1 MSEPPP
7 VDRPVTPDRRVPVL
21 LGATL
26 VSVIV
31 LGGLWLSLRPA
42 QGQLQGFVDVDEVTV
57 AAKITARAVQL
68 HVHEG
73 DRVQAGQLLLTLA
86 SPEVDARQEQAL
98 GALDSA
104 RAQAAK
110 ADDGARPQEI
120 DALAAQWRRAQAGAD
135 LAQTTLQ
142 HTDTLFREGVLTR
155 QKHDEAY
162 ANARA
167 ATEAAVAAKAQYDQA
182 RAGARIE
189 DRQAASGQLRQ
200 ARGALAEVA
209 AAEAETSLR
218 APISGEISKRMV
230 DVGEIVPAGYPA
242 FTLIDRSRQWV
253 VLNVREDQFARVK
266 LGAVLRGD
274 VPALGV
280 KGAAFTVYYIAPS
293 GDYATWRATRQSS
306 GYDVRTFQVRLRSVG
321 DLNELRPGMSV
332 LVPWPQ

>member
-1 MSEPPP
+1 MTEPPP
-7 VDRPVTPDRRVPVL
+7 VDTPRRSDRRLPVVL
-21 LGATL
+21 AGSL
-26 VSVIV
+26 VAVIV

-42 QGQLQGFVDVDEVTV
+42 QGQIQGFVDVDEVTV

-73 DRVQAGQLLLTLA
+73 DTVQVGQILLTLA
-86 SPEVDARQEQAL
+86 SPELDARREQAL
-98 GALDSA
+98 GAIDA
-104 RAQAAK
+104 AQATAAK

-135 LAQTTLQ
+135 LARTTFQ

-155 QKHDEAY
+155 QRRDEAF

-167 ATEAAVAAKAQYDQA
+167 ATEAAVAAKAQYDQG

-200 ARGALAEVA
+200 ARGAAAEVA

-253 VLNVREDQFARVK
+253 VLNVR
-266 LGAVLRGD
+266 
-274 VPALGV
+274 
-280 KGAAFTVYYIAPS
+280 
-293 GDYATWRATRQSS
+293 
-306 GYDVRTFQVRLRSVG
+306 
-321 DLNELRPGMSV
+321 
-332 LVPWPQ
+332 

>member
-7 VDRPVTPDRRVPVL
+7 ADKPRTADRRITVV
-21 LGATL
+21 LGAVL
-26 VSVIV
+26 VAVII

-68 HVHEG
+68 DVHEG

-98 GALDSA
+98 GALEAA

-120 DALAAQWRRAQAGAD
+120 DALAAQWRRAQAGSD
-135 LAQTTLQ
+135 LAQTTFQ

-155 QKHDEAY
+155 QKRDEAF

-182 RAGARIE
+182 RVGARIE

-200 ARGALAEVA
+200 ARGAVAEVA

-218 APISGEISKRMV
+218 APTAGEISKRMV

-253 VLNVREDQFARVK
+253 VLNVREDQFARVM
-266 LGAVLRGD
+266 LGAVVRGD

-280 KGAAFTVYYIAPS
+280 KGAAFTVYYIAPA

-306 GYDVRTFQVRLRSVG
+306 GYDVRTFQVRLRPAG
-321 DLNELRPGMSV
+321 DLNGLRPGMSV